1 MTALIVILCVASVA
15 FSSIAW
21 IIVSNQQ
28 KRLQSSLEKQQ
39 RNNFYLSVKKNAQT
53 QAKDEPKIEVVSNND
68 NPLYFKET
76 SSVKVNLSSCLE
88 EDKRE
93 KIPVQLYYD
102 KKVGNNAYQRIFG
115 TVILRKDMDVQ
126 EIINKIGEPV
136 DIQYD
141 ETLTFMYY
149 IGKDEKRFRLILYNG
164 NLWKVEK

>member
-1 MTALIVILCVASVA
+1 MAALIVILCVASVA

-68 NPLYFKET
+68 NPICFKET
-76 SSVKVNLSSCLE
+76 SSVISSCLE

-102 KKVGNNAYQRIFG
+102 KKVGNNAYQRICG

-141 ETLTFMYY
+141 EEFTFMYY
-149 IGKDEKRFRLILYNG
+149 IGKDDKRFRLVLYNG